1 MSLASGILKGLKVTR
16 VDLIE
21 RKAALYALCEDCKSK
36 YDGLCP
42 HEASKCIEY
51 RAINRLPAIEAE
63 PVRHGRWIPCSE
75 RMPGRFDSVLLAI
88 LSKNGYGE
96 PAYYVTIGGLKN
108 GNEFESYTGDIC
120 ECEKVTHW
128 MPLPEPLEGGAD
140 NG

>member
-1 MSLASGILKGLKVTR
+1 MTR

-51 RAINRLPAIEAE
+51 RAINRIPAIEAE

-75 RMPGRFDSVLLAI
+75 KLPEKHVEVLAYSPYWGKI
-88 LSKNGYGE
+88 VVAMWGGE
-96 PAYYVTIGGLKN
+96 FWLEQWTDDDL
-108 GNEFESYTGDIC
+108 
-120 ECEKVTHW
+120 EKSEITHW
-128 MPLPEPLEGGAD
+128 MPLPEPPKE
-140 NG
+140 